1 MLVTLLWIICLD
13 SVQGNESLKMKNL
26 FQLSQRG
33 DGIRRSRDL
42 THQRKAC
49 PFPVV
54 SFKVEEEGAVSQG
67 LQYLLETGTGPWLIA
82 GSSSILGP
90 WS

>member
-1 MLVTLLWIICLD
+1 MLVTLLWIICLG
-13 SVQGNESLKMKNL
+13 SVQLNESLKRKNV

-33 DGIRRSRDL
+33 GGRGRSTDL
-42 THQRKAC
+42 IYQREAC
-49 PFPVV
+49 PPIVGFE
-54 SFKVEEEGAVSQG
+54 VEEEGAMSQG
-67 LQYLLETGTGPWLIA
+67 LQYLLETRTGPWLIA